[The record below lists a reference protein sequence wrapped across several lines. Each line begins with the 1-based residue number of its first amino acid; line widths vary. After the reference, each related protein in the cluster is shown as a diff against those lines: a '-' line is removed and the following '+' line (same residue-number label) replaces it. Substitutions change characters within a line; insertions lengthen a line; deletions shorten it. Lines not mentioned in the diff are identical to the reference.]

1 MKDAATIKEFVFALD
16 DFSEKADQKEPDE
29 HRSYVY
35 ALCESVGESLIPFYI
50 GEGKGPR
57 VWSHELETSVQIKLL
72 EDEFANKK
80 TEDIESLEEKKKELN
95 NKIRKINEIKSR
107 NGRVVRYIIKWG
119 IIYRS

>member
-80 TEDIESLEEKKKELN
+80 NRRYRISRREKE
-95 NKIRKINEIKSR
+95 RA
-107 NGRVVRYIIKWG
+107 
-119 IIYRS
+119 